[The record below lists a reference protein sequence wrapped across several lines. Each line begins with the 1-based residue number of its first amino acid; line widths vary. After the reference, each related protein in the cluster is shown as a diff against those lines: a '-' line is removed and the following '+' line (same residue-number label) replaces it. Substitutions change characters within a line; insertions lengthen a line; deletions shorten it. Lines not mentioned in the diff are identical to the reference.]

1 MGIRL
6 LLVDDDPGFRET
18 LRYLLAQRD
27 EVVILAEAGNDE
39 EALGLAPAI
48 LANGGV
54 VKRKRVAADTSVA
67 ALLRRK
73 EAQFTAQPLEVDD
86 KLVTAAG
93 GKYAEHFGNAILK
106 ALQK

>member
-6 LLVDDDPGFRET
+6 LLVDDDHGFRET
-18 LRYLLAQRD
+18 LRCLLAQRD
-27 EVVILAEAGNDE
+27 EVVILGEAGNDE
-39 EALGLAPAI
+39 ETPGLAPAI

-54 VKRKRVAADTSVA
+54 VKGKRVAADISVA

-73 EAQFTAQPLEVDD
+73 EAQFTAQPLEVED

-93 GKYAEHFGNAILK
+93 SRFAEHFGNAILK
-106 ALQK
+106 ALDR